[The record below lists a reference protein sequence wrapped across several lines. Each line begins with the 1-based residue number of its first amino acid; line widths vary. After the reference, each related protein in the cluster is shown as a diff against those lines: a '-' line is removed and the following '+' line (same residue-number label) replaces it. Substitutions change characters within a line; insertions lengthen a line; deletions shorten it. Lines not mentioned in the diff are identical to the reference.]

1 MSIRA
6 KLALT
11 TAAVMATSIFLS
23 GCGLFGKEKESLDP
37 PKDVTY
43 LKDGEAL
50 DDASPDAETATEE
63 KEDVVMRD
71 IYLIDKNGFVVA
83 QSLPLPKTESVAKQV
98 LSYLVTDGPVADI
111 LPNGFRTVLPAGTE
125 VDVDIHEGKATV
137 DFSEEFTTYDP
148 KDEKRILQA
157 ITWTLTQ
164 FDSVDKVELRVN
176 GYPLTEM
183 PANGTPVSSEGL
195 SRADGINTEFTNI
208 ADITNTRPVTVYYLS
223 QIGEDFVYI
232 PVTRRVSNKVKDD
245 VVAVINEL
253 VEGPGIL
260 TALETGLMD
269 DVKLVDDPKLQDHVV
284 TLNFNE
290 AILGNS
296 DNKVI
301 SEETLRSIVLSLTE
315 QTGIE
320 SVKVM
325 VNGSSEVMNEKGEAL
340 TEPVTRPEKVNTGRF

>member
-43 LKDGEAL
+43 LKEGEAL
-50 DDASPDAETATEE
+50 DASPDAETTAEE
-63 KEDVVMRD
+63 KADVVMRD

-83 QSLPLPKTESVAKQV
+83 QSLPLPKTESPAKQALEFLV
-98 LSYLVTDGPVADI
+98 ADGEVTDVLPV
-111 LPNGFRTVLPAGTE
+111 GFRTVLPAGTE
-125 VDVDIHEGKATV
+125 IDLDIHEGKATV

-183 PANGTPVSSEGL
+183 PANKTPISSEGL
-195 SRADGINTEFTNI
+195 TRADGINTEFTDV
-208 ADITNTRPVTVYYLS
+208 ADITNTRPITVYYLTQVS
-223 QIGEDFVYI
+223 DDFYYV
-232 PVTRRVSNKVKDD
+232 PVTRRVSNKEKDD
-245 VVAVINEL
+245 VAAVIHQL
-253 VEGPGIL
+253 VEGPGML
-260 TALETGLMD
+260 TTLETGLVNE
-269 DVKLVDDPKLQDHVV
+269 VKLMDDPKIEDHVV

-296 DNKVI
+296 ENKTI
-301 SEETLRSIVLSLTE
+301 SNETLRSIVLSLTE
-315 QTGIE
+315 QSGIE

-325 VNGSSEVMNEKGEAL
+325 VNGSSEVMNEQGEAL

>member
-43 LKDGEAL
+43 LKEGEAL
-50 DDASPDAETATEE
+50 DASPDAETATEE
-63 KEDVVMRD
+63 KADVVMRD

-98 LSYLVTDGPVADI
+98 LSYLVADGDVANI

-125 VDVDIHEGKATV
+125 FDVDVHEGKATV
-137 DFSEEFTTYDP
+137 DFSEEFTTYKP
-148 KDEKRILQA
+148 EDEKRILQA

-164 FDSVDKVELRVN
+164 FDSIDKVELRVN

-183 PANGTPVSSEGL
+183 PANGTPISSEGL
-195 SRADGINTEFTNI
+195 TRADGINTEFTDV
-208 ADITNTRPVTVYYLS
+208 ADITNTRPVTVYYLT
-223 QIGEDFVYI
+223 QIDDDFYYV
-232 PVTRRVSNKVKDD
+232 PVTRRVSNTEKDD
-245 VVAVINEL
+245 VTAVIQQL

-260 TALETGLMD
+260 TALETGLVD
-269 DVKLVDDPKLQDHVV
+269 DVKLVDEPKIEDHVV

-296 DNKVI
+296 EKKEI
-301 SEETLRSIVLSLTE
+301 SDETLRSIVLSLTE
-315 QTGIE
+315 QTGID

-340 TEPVTRPEKVNTGRF
+340 TEPVTRPEKVNAGRF

>member
-11 TAAVMATSIFLS
+11 TAAVMAVSIFLS

-43 LKDGEAL
+43 LKEGEAL
-50 DDASPDAETATEE
+50 DASPDAETAAEE

-83 QSLPLPKTESVAKQV
+83 QSLPLPKTESVAKQA
-98 LSYLVTDGPVADI
+98 LEYLVADGKVAEI

-125 VDVDIHEGKATV
+125 FDVDVDEGKATV
-137 DFSEEFTTYDP
+137 DFSEEFTTYNPD
-148 KDEKRILQA
+148 DEKRILQA

-183 PANGTPVSSEGL
+183 PANGTPINNEGL
-195 SRADGINTEFTNI
+195 TRADGINTEFTNV
-208 ADITNTRPVTVYYLS
+208 ADITNTRPVTVYYLTQVS
-223 QIGEDFVYI
+223 EDFYYV
-232 PVTRRVSNKVKDD
+232 PVTRRVSNTEKDD
-245 VVAVINEL
+245 VAAVINQL
-253 VEGPGIL
+253 VEGPGML
-260 TALETGLMD
+260 TALETGLVD
-269 DVKLVDDPKLQDHVV
+269 DVKLMDEPKIEDHVV

-296 DNKVI
+296 ESKTI
-301 SEETLRSIVLSLTE
+301 SDETLRSIVLSLTE

-325 VNGSSEVMNEKGEAL
+325 VNGSSDVMNEQGESL